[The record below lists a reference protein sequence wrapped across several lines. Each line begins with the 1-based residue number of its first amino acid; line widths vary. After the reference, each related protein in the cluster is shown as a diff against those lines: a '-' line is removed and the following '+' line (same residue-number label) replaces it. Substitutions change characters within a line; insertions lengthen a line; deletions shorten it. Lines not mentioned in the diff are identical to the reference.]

1 MTLILIGH
9 TTCFFAGI
17 KLSVLSLQ
25 DLSKAAESRL
35 DLGTRFNDLR
45 LNERV
50 LDKRGQP
57 LVVFTAQ
64 EVNGL
69 LSFRCHVCDV
79 VTQGK
84 RNFDS
89 HIDGK
94 KHNLKILSFAKM
106 DPIQPTPP
114 GEEMEAVTPSEPAIK
129 RLLDSFRDAPVIG
142 AEFIVEILR
151 PRDQPLYHCCL
162 CDTNFDAAGIV
173 SCLISARH
181 RLEYLRK
188 YFPTASK
195 LFDKVPNQHVWER
208 STYDFLESVAMRIE
222 EKGGRMVPKVV
233 NGEDNFR
240 KNYTSM
246 KEDVENGEHCK

>member
-1 MTLILIGH
+1 M
-9 TTCFFAGI
+9 
-17 KLSVLSLQ
+17 Q
-25 DLSKAAESRL
+25 DLAKAAESRL
-35 DLGTRFNDLR
+35 DLGTRFGDLR

-57 LVVFTAQ
+57 LVVFTAH
-64 EVNGL
+64 EEHGL
-69 LSFRCHVCDV
+69 LSFRCQVCDV
-79 VTQGK
+79 TTQGK

-114 GEEMEAVTPSEPAIK
+114 GEEADAATPAEPAVK
-129 RLLDSFRDAPVIG
+129 RLLDAFRDAPVIG

-151 PRDQPLYHCCL
+151 ERDQPLYHCCL

-181 RLEYLRK
+181 RLEFLRK

-222 EKGGRMVPKVV
+222 EKGGRMAPKVV
-233 NGEDNFR
+233 NGEENFR
-240 KNYTSM
+240 NNYKKMKNDIET
-246 KEDVENGEHCK
+246 GEHIK